1 MTALNTSV
9 ALLLLLPILLT
20 GVCPQRPRE
29 VYVKAGEMASLFCP
43 HTGHQQRL
51 TWTSHILPER
61 DLDLTEDMSS
71 SERRRTG
78 LLVHGRN
85 LVVLEASVNHQGN
98 YSCSLGN
105 RSRRFWFR
113 LTVLPAQSPEL
124 EPRTT
129 YSETC
134 FTPEA
139 CTLRCPTVNTP
150 AQDIP
155 NMTINEIMWHKE
167 GESSTP
173 YYISSVEE
181 KDGGIYT
188 CVRSYLYGGQMYN
201 KTFAVALDVQP
212 GRQSEQPRILSPHAN
227 DVFHVDLG
235 SAVVIDCRAVMYSEF
250 EEVFW
255 LSGDSFVDTNESLPV
270 YYNYTSDSTGTE
282 IKMTASLVFRE
293 VSAEDLSKRYT
304 CKLESESVPSTFVTV
319 TLEQKASLNFLVEA
333 LWIGIG
339 IVIVLTMMAAVLYI
353 KLKKSIVFSLQD
365 AQTCH
370 GSTSGGKSYDALLV
384 SYKNEEDT
392 GMMELDRKW
401 MKSILE
407 ERFGY
412 AVYDCGI
419 MRGKGD
425 ALSERIQQSRTVIL
439 VPTSSDGC
447 LESGLLSHNHIALMK
462 QSSRVVLIRSE
473 SSASPRSEELQHLA
487 KDGHCVTWK
496 GTSSR
501 LSSSSFWKE
510 LQCYLPVPQQTKRRP
525 LLSTF
530 TKHDN
535 CETMDTHYC

>member
-85 LVVLEASVNHQGN
+85 LVVLEASINHQGN

-129 YSETC
+129 YSQTC

-139 CTLRCPTVNTP
+139 CTLRCPTANTP

-155 NMTINEIMWHKE
+155 NMTINEIVWHKE

-235 SAVVIDCRAVMYSEF
+235 SALVIDCRAVMYSEF

-255 LSGDSFVDTNESLPV
+255 LSGDSFLDTNESLPV
-270 YYNYTSDSTGTE
+270 YYNYTSESTGTE

-319 TLEQKASLNFLVEA
+319 TLEQK
-333 LWIGIG
+333 
-339 IVIVLTMMAAVLYI
+339 
-353 KLKKSIVFSLQD
+353 
-365 AQTCH
+365 
-370 GSTSGGKSYDALLV
+370 GGKSYDALLV

-425 ALSERIQQSRTVIL
+425 ALSDRIQQSRTVIL